1 MTDKET
7 VTTSLLMKMLNEQTP
22 ADIPAREQLIQ
33 KAAQAFLQT
42 NRPKRR

>member
-7 VTTSLLMKMLNEQTP
+7 VTTSLLMKMLNQQTP
-22 ADIPAREQLIQ
+22 ADIPAREELIQ
-33 KAAQAFLQT
+33 KAALALLQA

>member
-7 VTTSLLMKMLNEQTP
+7 VKRSLVIKMLNEQTP
-22 ADIPAREQLIQ
+22 VNIPAREELIQ
-33 KAAQAFLQT
+33 KATQAFLQA

>member
-7 VTTSLLMKMLNEQTP
+7 VTSSLLMKLLNEQTP
-22 ADIPAREQLIQ
+22 TDIPAREELIQ
-33 KAAQAFLQT
+33 KAARAFLQA